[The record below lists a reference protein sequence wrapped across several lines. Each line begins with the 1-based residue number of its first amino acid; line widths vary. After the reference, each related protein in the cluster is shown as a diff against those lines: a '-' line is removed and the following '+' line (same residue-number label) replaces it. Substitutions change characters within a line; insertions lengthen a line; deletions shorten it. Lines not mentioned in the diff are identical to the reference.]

1 MYKNSGPLGIWR
13 RIPRA
18 TDFDSFGL
26 VFGGLGF
33 FFFFL
38 GGGGFGGL
46 ECLSLKVQG
55 LGMFR
60 VWWLGFGSLEVWVWG
75 LGFCEAGRRS
85 LA

>member
-26 VFGGLGF
+26 VFSF
-33 FFFFL
+33 FFFW

-55 LGMFR
+55 LGMF
-60 VWWLGFGSLEVWVWG
+60 S
-75 LGFCEAGRRS
+75 
-85 LA
+85 